1 MRRILASCIAASEK
15 KRGKRSWR
23 FGTLGSFL
31 VVLLLASPSAALAQG
46 NMLAVMSSWAES
58 AQVVAFFFI
67 ILTLAT
73 ILNRLFELLVDIFKL
88 VYEKSALLRDMW
100 DAIWESLLKKL
111 QALDPHFENPE
122 LSKPLKE
129 KVRVLLIQ
137 GTVFLIGSIIGVWL
151 CAVLNL
157 GMLFALQITTHP
169 TFWDYLITGMLVASG
184 TEPIHAIFRIIEAKK
199 DKKSLQAAK
208 ASRH

>member
-1 MRRILASCIAASEK
+1 MRRFFESLLFI
-15 KRGKRSWR
+15 
-23 FGTLGSFL
+23 FL
-31 VVLLLASPSAALAQG
+31 LTVPKTVLAQG
-46 NMLAVMSSWAES
+46 KVLAGISSWSES

-73 ILNRLFELLVDIFKL
+73 ILNRLFELLIDIFKL
-88 VYEKSALLRDMW
+88 IYGKSALLQDMW
-100 DAIWESLLKKL
+100 EAVWESLLEKL
-111 QALDPHFENPE
+111 QAIDSHFKNTE
-122 LSKPLKE
+122 LFKPLKE

-137 GTVFLIGSIIGVWL
+137 ATVFLIGSIIGVWL

-169 TFWDYLITGMLVASG
+169 TFWDYVFTGMLVASG
-184 TEPIHAIFRIIEAKK
+184 PEPIHAVFRIIEAKK
-199 DKKSLQAAK
+199 DKKSLKTAE

>member
-1 MRRILASCIAASEK
+1 MRRFLESLLFIFLL
-15 KRGKRSWR
+15 
-23 FGTLGSFL
+23 TL
-31 VVLLLASPSAALAQG
+31 PKIALAQG
-46 NMLAVMSSWAES
+46 NALAGISSWSES

-73 ILNRLFELLVDIFKL
+73 ILNRLFELLIDIFKL
-88 VYEKSALLRDMW
+88 IYQKSALLQDMW

-111 QALDPHFENPE
+111 KIIDSHFENPE

-137 GTVFLIGSIIGVWL
+137 ATVFLIGSIVGVWL

-169 TFWDYLITGMLVASG
+169 TFWDYVFTGMLVASG
-184 TEPIHAIFRIIEAKK
+184 PEPIHAIFRIIEAKK
-199 DKKSLQAAK
+199 DKKSLE
-208 ASRH
+208 ASETLPR